1 MQYTTTANKMASA
14 FCAASAGVPARAFFP
29 ASRAS
34 AISFSS
40 LRE

>member
-1 MQYTTTANKMASA
+1 LTPT
-14 FCAASAGVPARAFFP
+14 VPARAFFP